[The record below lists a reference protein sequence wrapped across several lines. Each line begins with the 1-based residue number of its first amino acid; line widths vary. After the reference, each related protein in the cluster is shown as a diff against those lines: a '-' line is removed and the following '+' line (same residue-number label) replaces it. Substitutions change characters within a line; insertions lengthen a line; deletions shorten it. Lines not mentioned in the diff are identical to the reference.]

1 MSLIVWDIK
10 YETGV
15 DVIDDD
21 HRHLFKLIND
31 FYDSFVAGSSEE
43 ESNALMD
50 ELIGYTTFHFKREEQ
65 LMKNANYPFFEN
77 HKKEHRH
84 LVESVNS
91 FKKRIKDSPSD
102 STTDLL
108 NFLSNW
114 LINHVIGADM
124 LIVPYLVAK
133 NKK

>member
-77 HKKEHRH
+77 HKKEHRK
-84 LVESVNS
+84 LIESITK
-91 FKKRIKDSPSD
+91 FKKSINTSSNDA
-102 STTDLL
+102 TTELL
-108 NFLSNW
+108 SFLSNW
-114 LINHVIGADM
+114 LINHVIGTDM
-124 LIVPYLVAK
+124 LFVPYLVAK
-133 NKK
+133 